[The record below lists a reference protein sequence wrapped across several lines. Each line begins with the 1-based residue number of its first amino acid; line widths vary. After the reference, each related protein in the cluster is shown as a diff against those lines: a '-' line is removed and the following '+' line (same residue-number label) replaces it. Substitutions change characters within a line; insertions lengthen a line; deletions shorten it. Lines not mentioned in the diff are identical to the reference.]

1 MYGKTT
7 DGSAEVVEVNVVKV
21 NDVKRHGVSLRKE
34 NQRIAKTVWLNEWY
48 HLYQE
53 GQMVEDIAEIIVA
66 ILMEEDEIAKNVDL
80 SIYEHIYDYESIKD
94 CLTLKLIEMES
105 NQQFLQGKV
114 YVPFLEF
121 AVVFGIQ
128 NKCDDMSLNMD
139 VTEELLKH
147 WGMDKEELFA
157 QVLENQQK
165 KSPVVIKNL
174 SALINLSMFD
184 TDNSANLYVMTNEE
198 KINGAATILYP
209 DVLKEFAEEKGVDE
223 VYMLPSS
230 IHEWLLVPDK
240 EAEANLKRQIEG
252 NDKRGKQRVCCR
264 KRDFKQ

>member
-1 MYGKTT
+1 
-7 DGSAEVVEVNVVKV
+7 
-21 NDVKRHGVSLRKE
+21 
-34 NQRIAKTVWLNEWY
+34 
-48 HLYQE
+48 
-53 GQMVEDIAEIIVA
+53 
-66 ILMEEDEIAKNVDL
+66 
-80 SIYEHIYDYESIKD
+80 
-94 CLTLKLIEMES
+94 MES

-139 VTEELLKH
+139 VTEELIKH

-209 DVLKEFAEEKGVDE
+209 DVLKEFAEDNEVDE

-230 IHEWLLVPDK
+230 IHKWLLVPDK
-240 EAEANLKRQIEG
+240 EAEANLKGRLREMIREV
-252 NDKRGKQRVCCR
+252 NKECVAENEILSNELYIYNR
-264 KRDFKQ
+264 KRNEITMWNNEEE